1 MEHELIVSASPHIRA
16 DDDVKRIMWS
26 VVLALLPAIGMSI
39 FYFGLD
45 AVRCYVLC
53 VLAAEAAEVV
63 CLKMRDKP
71 LSHAL
76 DGSALITALLL
87 AMVLPPSTA
96 GYVLIVGS
104 VFAISIAKHC
114 FGGLGHNIWNPA
126 LAARIFVQ
134 FAYPK
139 EVSLSA
145 WPVPNMLHDNA
156 IADHVARIDAVTCAS
171 PLAKTGAAPILDY
184 GDLFLGNGVVG
195 CLGETCKMALLVGGI
210 YLILRNIIDWRVPL
224 AYLATVALLVWLLP
238 LGEKTPQWQGD
249 PIYHVLTGGLILGA
263 FFMAT
268 DMVTTPITPMG
279 RTVFGI
285 GCGVVVVL
293 VRRWGGYP
301 EGVCYSIVLMNTVT
315 PLIDRW
321 IKPRIYGTRK
331 LPEPK
336 EDAA

>member
-1 MEHELIVSASPHIRA
+1 MQHELIVSTSPHIRA
-16 DDDVKRIMWS
+16 KDDVKSIMWS
-26 VVLALLPAIGMSI
+26 VVLALCPAIGMSI
-39 FYFGLD
+39 LYFGLD

-63 CLKMRDKP
+63 CLKMRNKP

-104 VFAISIAKHC
+104 VFAIAIAKHC

-134 FAYPK
+134 FAYPQQ
-139 EVSLSA
+139 VSLSK
-145 WPVPNMLHDNA
+145 WTVPNMLYERA
-156 IADHVARIDAVTCAS
+156 GGSVDAVTSAS
-171 PLAKTGAAPILDY
+171 PLAKAGAARILGY
-184 GDLFLGNGVVG
+184 GDLFMGNGVVG
-195 CLGETCKMALLVGGI
+195 CLGETCKMALLIGGI
-210 YLILRNIIDWRVPL
+210 YLILRNVIDWRMPVS
-224 AYLATVALLVWLLP
+224 YIATVALLVLVLP
-238 LGEKTPQWQGD
+238 LGKDDPQWQND

-268 DMVTTPITPMG
+268 DMVTTPITPWG
-279 RTVFGI
+279 RVVFGI
-285 GCGVVVVL
+285 GCGVIVVL

-321 IKPRIYGTRK
+321 IKPRIYGTK
-331 LPEPK
+331 LTPQPE
-336 EDAA
+336 EGAA

>member
-1 MEHELIVSASPHIRA
+1 MQQELIVSTSPHIRA
-16 DDDVKRIMWS
+16 ADDIKRIMWS

-53 VLAAEAAEVV
+53 ILAAEATEVV
-63 CLKMRDKP
+63 CLKMRGKP

-76 DGSALITALLL
+76 DGSAVITALLL
-87 AMVLPPSTA
+87 AMVLPPNAA

-104 VFAISIAKHC
+104 IFAIAIVKHC

-134 FAYPK
+134 FAYPQQ
-139 EVSLSA
+139 VSLSK
-145 WPVPNMLHDNA
+145 WIVPNALCGGA
-156 IADHVARIDAVTCAS
+156 VDATTSAS
-171 PLAKTGAAPILDY
+171 PLARAGAARMLDY
-184 GDLFLGNGVVG
+184 GDLFMGNGVVG
-195 CLGETCKMALLVGGI
+195 CLGETCKMALLIGGI
-210 YLILRNIIDWRVPL
+210 YLIFRNIIDWRVPIS
-224 AYLATVALLVWLLP
+224 YIATVALLVAVLP
-238 LGEKTPQWQGD
+238 GGKNAQPWDAD
-249 PIYHVLTGGLILGA
+249 PLYHVLTGGLILGA

-268 DMVTTPITPMG
+268 DTVTTPITPRG
-279 RTVFGI
+279 RIVFGI
-285 GCGVVVVL
+285 GCGVIVAL

-321 IKPRIYGTRK
+321 IRPRIYGTSTPQ
-331 LPEPK
+331 PE
-336 EDAA
+336 EGAA

>member
-1 MEHELIVSASPHIRA
+1 MQHELIVSASPHIRA
-16 DDDVKRIMWS
+16 ADDVKRIMWS
-26 VVLALLPAIGMSI
+26 VVLALLPAVGMSI
-39 FYFGLD
+39 LYFGLD

-53 VLAAEAAEVV
+53 VLAAEATEVV
-63 CLKMRDKP
+63 CLKMRGKP

-87 AMVLPPSTA
+87 AMTLPPTAA

-104 VFAISIAKHC
+104 VFAIAIAKHC

-134 FAYPK
+134 FAYPQQI
-139 EVSLSA
+139 SLSK
-145 WPVPNMLHDNA
+145 WTVPNMLYGSA
-156 IADHVARIDAVTCAS
+156 SGSVDAVTSAS
-171 PLAKTGAAPILDY
+171 PLAKEGAARILGY
-184 GDLFLGNGVVG
+184 GDLFMGNGVVG

-210 YLILRNIIDWRVPL
+210 YLILRNVIDWRVPVS
-224 AYLATVALLVWLLP
+224 YIATVALLVWALP
-238 LGEKTPQWQGD
+238 LGEGAPAWQGD

-321 IKPRIYGTRK
+321 VKPRIYGTRR
-331 LPEPK
+331 LPQTK